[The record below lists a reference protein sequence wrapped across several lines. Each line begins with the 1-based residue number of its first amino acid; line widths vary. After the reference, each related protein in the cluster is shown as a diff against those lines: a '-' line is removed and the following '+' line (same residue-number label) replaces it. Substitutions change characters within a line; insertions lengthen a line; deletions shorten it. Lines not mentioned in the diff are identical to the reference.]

1 MKRPLAGVLQLLLAL
16 ATAGGLLV
24 GAPGPASA
32 APGWTPPRVVADDMR
47 PHRVAAASAGG
58 PVVLVNH
65 REMVHSHQGRDTFAT
80 MWVTVRR

>member
-1 MKRPLAGVLQLLLAL
+1 MKRPLAGVLQPLLAL
-16 ATAGGLLV
+16 TTAGGLLV
-24 GAPGPASA
+24 SAPGPASA
-32 APGWTPPRVVADDMR
+32 APGWTPPRVVADMR

-65 REMVHSHQGRDTFAT
+65 REMVHSHQGRDAFAT